1 MEKSPAFQ
9 FYPNNWLGS
18 SKVGTMTPAEEGAY
32 IRLLCYAWN
41 EADGGLPDDD
51 ATLARLSRLGK
62 HWKRSSQK
70 ILSCF
75 TKENGRLFN
84 SRLSMERN
92 KQIEFRA
99 KASLAGKKSAMVRAI
114 GSKVRS
120 PDVQQLFNEPST
132 LQSSSSSSFSDTNVS
147 HRIPKDKKSV
157 IGKTFEAP
165 ELKEIA
171 EYFSEQ
177 TQNRWTEKEIK
188 MQSNKF
194 FNYYTSNGWKVG
206 KNAMK
211 DWHATARN
219 WILDKQP
226 EQSKALSTK
235 NNFSNETFTAI

>member
-9 FYPNNWLGS
+9 FYVQDFL
-18 SKVGTMTPAEEGAY
+18 VGVRHMNTEETGAY
-32 IRLLCYAWN
+32 ILLLCEQW
-41 EADGGLPDDD
+41 EEGHIKKD
-51 ATLARLSRLGK
+51 AAFLKKIAKISIKKLQNVLEKFIEVDKGIYKNIRLEKEREKQMDRRNKLA
-62 HWKRSSQK
+62 
-70 ILSCF
+70 
-75 TKENGRLFN
+75 ENGRKGGRPSMKENQMVIFEKPKGLAN
-84 SRLSMERN
+84 QNQKERLS
-92 KQIEFRA
+92 
-99 KASLAGKKSAMVRAI
+99 
-114 GSKVRS
+114 
-120 PDVQQLFNEPST
+120 
-132 LQSSSSSSFSDTNVS
+132 SSSSSSFSDTNVS
-147 HRIPKDKKSV
+147 HRIPKVKKSV
-157 IGKTFEAP
+157 IGKSFEAP

-211 DWHATARN
+211 DWRATARN